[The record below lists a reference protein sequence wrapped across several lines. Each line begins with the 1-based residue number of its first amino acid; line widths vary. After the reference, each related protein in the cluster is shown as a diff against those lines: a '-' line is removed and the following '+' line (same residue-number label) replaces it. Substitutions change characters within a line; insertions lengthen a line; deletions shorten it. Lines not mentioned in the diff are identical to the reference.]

1 MRSADDATPRDPYLE
16 MLSAEDPYPLIHEL
30 RAEDPVHFVAPFG
43 FWYVTRHDDV
53 KRLFND
59 PDECTGDRRA
69 WQGYVPPE
77 EGSWMRWVADNSFFA
92 MPAED
97 HARIRKL
104 VSAAFKPRAIQR
116 MDRQI
121 REVVDQ
127 YAGPLENRRGEV
139 IDLLGEFTNI
149 VPNVVISRITG
160 IPPGDDEDR
169 FREIAQS
176 VIAGFL
182 PFTPPDVVEQANR
195 DFQELSDYIR
205 SLYHRRRESPRDD
218 MISDLVHAQEDDE
231 KLSENDVVILM
242 SGLIAAGSET
252 TALGGMGLI
261 ATLLQNPDAMEEL
274 RADRSLIPKALN
286 EIIRFT
292 FGGPMGLPRY
302 AVRDFTLRGK
312 EIRKGQMLMLAF
324 GGANRDPAV
333 YENPDV
339 LDIHRDPK
347 DLVTFGHGPHYCL
360 GAHLAR
366 QEMGCMIDS
375 LLDILPPGSTVDPE
389 AMEFRDA
396 GLFKRPLNLPV
407 RIPDA
412 EPR

>member
-1 MRSADDATPRDPYLE
+1 MSSASDATPQDPYLE
-16 MLSAEDPYPLIHEL
+16 MLSAEDPYPLIHKL
-30 RAEDPVHFVAPFG
+30 RAEDPVHFVTPFG
-43 FWYVTRHDDV
+43 FWFVTRHDDV
-53 KRLFND
+53 KRLFNA
-59 PDECTGDRRA
+59 PDDCTGDRRA

-77 EGSWMRWVADNSFFA
+77 EGSWLRWVADNSFFA

-97 HARIRKL
+97 HDRIRKL
-104 VSAAFKPRAIQR
+104 VSAAFKPRAVQR

-127 YAGPLENRRGEV
+127 YAEPLKNRRGEV
-139 IDLLGEFTNI
+139 IDLLGAFTNI
-149 VPNVVISRITG
+149 IPNVVISRITG

-169 FREIAQS
+169 FRVIAQS

-182 PFTPPDVVEQANR
+182 PFTPPDVVDQANR

-205 SLYHRRRESPRDD
+205 SLYHQRRESPRED
-218 MISDLVHAQEDDE
+218 MISDLVHAQQDDE

-252 TALGGMGLI
+252 TALGGMALI

-274 RADRSLIPKALN
+274 RADRSLIAKAMN

-292 FGGPMGLPRY
+292 FGGPMGPPRY
-302 AVRDFTLRGK
+302 AVRDFRLRGK
-312 EIRKGQMLMLAF
+312 AIQKGQMLMLAF

-339 LDIHRDPK
+339 LDLHREPK

-366 QEMGCMIDS
+366 QEMGCMIDV
-375 LLDILPPGSTVDPE
+375 LLDILPPGSTLDQD

-407 RIPDA
+407 RIPA
-412 EPR
+412 